1 MDNETKAEIDKLGL
15 QEFPHKSTRK
25 FERPIPLPEQIEKIA
40 TPEAL
45 GLEKEKARV
54 ERQIMREGGSR
65 GELGGIVS
73 QGQAA
78 QAYSEREKEI
88 DKILS
93 DGLEEIY
100 FSLSSAKQQEF
111 KSVGEETA
119 REINGILSQAKF
131 SVKTI
136 IDLIRSW
143 LSIIPGVNKF
153 FLEQETKIRTDK
165 ILNLKK

>member
-1 MDNETKAEIDKLGL
+1 MDNEKKAEIDKLGL
-15 QEFPHKSTRK
+15 QEFPHKTRK
-25 FERPIPLPEQIEKIA
+25 FERPIPLPEQIERIS

-45 GLEKEKARV
+45 GLEKEKARI

-65 GELGGIVS
+65 GELGGIVA
-73 QGQAA
+73 QGQASM
-78 QAYSEREKEI
+78 AYSQREKEI

-100 FSLSSAKQQEF
+100 MSMSSAKQEEF
-111 KSVGEETA
+111 KQVGEETA
-119 REINGILSQAKF
+119 REINSVLSQTKF
-131 SVKTI
+131 AVKTI

-143 LSIIPGVNKF
+143 LAIIPGVNKF

-165 ILNLKK
+165 ILNLKKD